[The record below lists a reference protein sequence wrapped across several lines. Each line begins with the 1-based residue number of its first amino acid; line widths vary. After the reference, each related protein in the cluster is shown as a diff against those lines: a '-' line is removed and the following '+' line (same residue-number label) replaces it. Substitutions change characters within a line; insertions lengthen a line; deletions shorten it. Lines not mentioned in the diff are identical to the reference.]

1 MYIEVTVSEIFDRLS
16 ILDIKKQNGLNV
28 ESEYEKMLAIY
39 DSIVSQNRALEYYY
53 PILKIINEQMW
64 AIEDLKRQHEES
76 KNFDVLF
83 IDLSRSIYMIND
95 ERARIKR
102 IIDTL
107 ANSATFE
114 QKKHREYL

>member
-1 MYIEVTVSEIFDRLS
+1 MHIEVTVSEIFDRLS

-28 ESEYEKMLAIY
+28 EIEYEKMRAIY
-39 DSIVSQNRALEYYY
+39 NDVVSKNKVLEFYY
-53 PILKIINEQMW
+53 PILKIVNEQMW
-64 AIEDLKRQHEES
+64 CIEDLKRQHEET
-76 KNFDVLF
+76 KNFDTMF

-107 ANSATFE
+107 ANSVTFE